1 MSFLADVWAF
11 FADGANWVGE
21 AGILARTLE
30 HVGLSTFSVVVA
42 GLIAIPP
49 ALFLGH
55 AGRGGLFAVSV
66 VNIGRAV
73 PSFAIVALALPIS
86 INLGLGLGFWPTF
99 LALVALA
106 LPPMFT
112 NTYTG
117 VREVDP
123 GTVEAARGMGMTERE
138 ILRGIELPLAS
149 PVILAAV
156 RVASVQVVATAT
168 LGALVAWGGLGRY
181 IIDGFS
187 QRDNVEVF
195 VGGVLV
201 ALLAVA
207 TELFF
212 EFVERRA
219 IPVGIRVADAVGP
232 ERTELVRHPTQ
243 PG

>member
-1 MSFLADVWAF
+1 MDFFAEVLEF
-11 FADGANWVGE
+11 FADGANWVGRT
-21 AGILARTLE
+21 GILNRTLE
-30 HVGLSTFSVVVA
+30 HVGLSAFSMAVA
-42 GLIAIPP
+42 SLIAIPP

-55 AGRGGLFAVSV
+55 TGRGGLFAVSV

-73 PSFAIVALALPIS
+73 PSFAIVALALPVS
-86 INLGLGLGFWPTF
+86 IKLGLGLGFWPTF

-117 VREVDP
+117 IREVDP
-123 GTVEAARGMGMTERE
+123 GTVEAARGMGMTGWEV
-138 ILRGIELPLAS
+138 LSDIEMPLAS

-156 RVASVQVVATAT
+156 RVAAVQVVATAT

-187 QRDNVEVF
+187 QGDNVEVF

-207 TELFF
+207 TQLLLGW
-212 EFVERRA
+212 VERRA
-219 IPVGIRVADAVGP
+219 IPAGLRGINVAGPGRVEAARQVA
-232 ERTELVRHPTQ
+232 
-243 PG
+243 